1 MSFFDKITAAL
12 TPPESDED
20 RHEARE
26 KARSLSTG
34 NDWLGAAISH
44 HEQIE
49 EAFGAARS
57 AGTPEQ
63 ARTAVRALADVLI
76 PHSVAE
82 ELVLYPTLVMEGHKV
97 DAAAAYQEQQMA
109 KVEMAELEKLTP
121 LSQDWVDKLEH
132 IRGAVLHHIYSE
144 ESDWFPRIMEETS
157 PADLS
162 TLNMRFAEEFGRYKT
177 GL

>member
-12 TPPESDED
+12 TPPESEED
-20 RHEARE
+20 RREARQ
-26 KARSLSTG
+26 KVRSLSTG
-34 NDWLGAAISH
+34 SDWLGAAISH

-57 AGTPEQ
+57 AGTPEE
-63 ARTAVRALADVLI
+63 ARTAIRTLADVLI

-109 KVEMAELEKLTP
+109 KVQMAELEKLTP
-121 LSQDWVDKLEH
+121 LSQDWIDKLEH

-144 ESDWFPRIMEETS
+144 ESEWFPKIVEETA
-157 PADLS
+157 PGELAV
-162 TLNMRFAEEFGRYKT
+162 LNTRFAEEFGRFKK
-177 GL
+177 GI